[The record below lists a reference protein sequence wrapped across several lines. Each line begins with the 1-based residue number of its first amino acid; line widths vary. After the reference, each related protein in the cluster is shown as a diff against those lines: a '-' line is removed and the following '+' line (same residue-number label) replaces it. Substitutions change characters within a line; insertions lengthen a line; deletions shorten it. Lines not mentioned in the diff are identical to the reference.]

1 MRSNTRTA
9 EFRHRIV
16 VGNGRLTCA
25 ETTMGEIS
33 AKTLEHPDEN
43 KLVRK

>member
-9 EFRHRIV
+9 EFRHRTF
-16 VGNGRLTCA
+16 VGNGRLSCA

-33 AKTLEHPDEN
+33 GKTFEHTDANE
-43 KLVRK
+43 LVRK